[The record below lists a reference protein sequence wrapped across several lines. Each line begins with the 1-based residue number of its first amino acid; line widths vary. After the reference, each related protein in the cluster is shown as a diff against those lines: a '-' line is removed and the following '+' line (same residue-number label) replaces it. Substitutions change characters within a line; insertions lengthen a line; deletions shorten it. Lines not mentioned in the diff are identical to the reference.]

1 MQDIKITQL
10 PSGLRVATD
19 ARPDVASVALGV
31 YVGVG
36 TRHEPAELNGI
47 AHMLEHMAFK
57 GTERRSAY
65 DIAREIEDV
74 GGYVNAFTSRE
85 MTAYYLRLLA
95 GDIDLGI
102 DLLADILQHSTFD
115 EEELERERG
124 VILQEL
130 GQSQDTPDDIIF
142 DHFQETAFPGQAIG
156 RPILGRAE
164 IIRGVSRSDLQGYM
178 AKHYRPEQMVVSAA
192 GKLDHDSFVE
202 KVARA
207 FEGLTAQSSE
217 TAFDGALYSGGEY
230 RESKTLEQAH
240 VLLGFPGVSQRDEQ
254 DLYAINLLSTLLG
267 GGMSSRLFQEVR
279 EKRGL
284 VYSIYSFHQAFQDS
298 GLFGIYAGTGEE
310 ETAELLPVICDELAK
325 AARSIDQEELERARA
340 QLRSSLLMG
349 LESSSQRCESLARQL
364 LVHDRVLEP
373 AEMLTKLESVTLD
386 EVLGLANRLASA
398 DPTLAGIGPLSKLE
412 SFDSLRA
419 RLAA

>member
-1 MQDIKITQL
+1 
-10 PSGLRVATD
+10 
-19 ARPDVASVALGV
+19 
-31 YVGVG
+31 
-36 TRHEPAELNGI
+36 
-47 AHMLEHMAFK
+47 
-57 GTERRSAY
+57 
-65 DIAREIEDV
+65 
-74 GGYVNAFTSRE
+74 
-85 MTAYYLRLLA
+85 
-95 GDIDLGI
+95 
-102 DLLADILQHSTFD
+102 
-115 EEELERERG
+115 
-124 VILQEL
+124 
-130 GQSQDTPDDIIF
+130 
-142 DHFQETAFPGQAIG
+142 
-156 RPILGRAE
+156 
-164 IIRGVSRSDLQGYM
+164 
-178 AKHYRPEQMVVSAA
+178 
-192 GKLDHDSFVE
+192 
-202 KVARA
+202 
-207 FEGLTAQSSE
+207 
-217 TAFDGALYSGGEY
+217 
-230 RESKTLEQAH
+230 
-240 VLLGFPGVSQRDEQ
+240 
-254 DLYAINLLSTLLG
+254 
-267 GGMSSRLFQEVR
+267 MSSRLFQEVR